1 MLLESKSDQRSGKG
15 LTRDCKLYLTL
26 RRGKTH
32 WPIKAPRR
40 TCKSDNEGCL
50 GWLPAGSF
58 CCAGMNSPF
67 CPALSTA
74 LGAVGDLKRAPKLRH
89 GEC

>member
-40 TCKSDNEGCL
+40 TCQSDNEEGSS
-50 GWLPAGSF
+50 GWLPARLF
-58 CCAGMNSPF
+58 WCAGVNSPF

-74 LGAVGDLKRAPKLRH
+74 VGCRGGTLSELGS
-89 GEC
+89 

>member
-1 MLLESKSDQRSGKG
+1 MLMESKSDQRSGKG
-15 LTRDCKLYLTL
+15 LTQDCKLYLTL

-50 GWLPAGSF
+50 GWLPAGLFWS
-58 CCAGMNSPF
+58 AGVNSPF

-74 LGAVGDLKRAPKLRH
+74 VGCLGGTLREL
-89 GEC
+89 GS